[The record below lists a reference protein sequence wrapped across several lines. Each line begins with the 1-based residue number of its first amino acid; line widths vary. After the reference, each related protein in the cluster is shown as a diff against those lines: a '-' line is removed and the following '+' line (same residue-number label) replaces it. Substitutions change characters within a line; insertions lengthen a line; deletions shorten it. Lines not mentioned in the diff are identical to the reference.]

1 MKRLIVKM
9 IILALTKL
17 RIFFYKFI
25 SEHDIRARVKQ
36 PVITKGIGVI
46 EIAKSA
52 ELGVERSP
60 HFLSDYIYLDVRKA
74 SSHILIGENTYIN
87 NKASIISDGCKIK
100 IGRNCLF
107 GSNLQIMD
115 SDFHDLDPKGRFGG
129 GVVLMSDITI
139 EDNVFVGNNVTILKG
154 VTIGE
159 NSVVGNG
166 SIVSNSIPKNVVAAG
181 VPAVVLRSI

>member
-1 MKRLIVKM
+1 
-9 IILALTKL
+9 
-17 RIFFYKFI
+17 
-25 SEHDIRARVKQ
+25 
-36 PVITKGIGVI
+36 
-46 EIAKSA
+46 
-52 ELGVERSP
+52 
-60 HFLSDYIYLDVRKA
+60 
-74 SSHILIGENTYIN
+74 
-87 NKASIISDGCKIK
+87 
-100 IGRNCLF
+100 
-107 GSNLQIMD
+107 MD